1 VSEDGLVS
9 KRSIVVAAAGAL
21 AVVLLSGCTGMAKC
35 RHSEDEDYPAVEEL
49 AQQVMADVPDA
60 DLERS
65 GSCDTNMRPN
75 AGVFVHV
82 PGWGQVSDAVSYLRS
97 RGYTFDERSGR
108 SADGRYFADVQGPL
122 RDRGKGVDVAVVFS
136 LAD

>member
-1 VSEDGLVS
+1 MSEDGLVS
-9 KRSIVVAAAGAL
+9 RKSIVAAAGGAL

-35 RHSEDEDYPAVEEL
+35 RHTEGEDFPSVEKV

-65 GSCDTNMRPN
+65 GNCDTNMRPN
-75 AGVFVHV
+75 ASVFVHV

-97 RGYTFDERSGR
+97 RGYTFDEGSGR
-108 SADGRYFADVQGPL
+108 SADGSYVVEVQGPL